1 MFNVNQK
8 MLYNPRMKSAYN
20 FVPAIMGMLLMLI
33 CAMMTSISIVREK
46 ERGTMEVLLVSP
58 VRPLLI
64 IVAKAVPYLILAFL
78 ILISI
83 LLMAR
88 YVLGLESG
96 GTGLPIEGV
105 EISFGSLRPMTHEKV
120 SEPTWNSGGDPL
132 TIAEQEFQ
140 MKRSYREPQQD
151 EHQLGY
157 YWTTVQHDER
167 SAFALTFAVGVHA
180 HILPLDRLTRCSVRL
195 VQDEVQQQPKSKKGR
210 R

>member
-1 MFNVNQK
+1 MWRTLSVFEWN
-8 MLYNPRMKSAYN
+8 Y
-20 FVPAIMGMLLMLI
+20 LLTQRANAWLLRTQGTVGGVDGI
-33 CAMMTSISIVREK
+33 ILLPDDWL
-46 ERGTMEVLLVSP
+46 ERGFDTFDLAKVYFFEPNQWAVME
-58 VRPLLI
+58 R
-64 IVAKAVPYLILAFL
+64 AGAVFL
-78 ILISI
+78 PSAGTCH
-83 LLMAR
+83 MAR

-96 GTGLPIEGV
+96 GAGLPIEGV

-120 SEPTWNSGGDPL
+120 SEPAKNSGGDPL

-180 HILPLDRLTRCSVRL
+180 HILPLERLTRCSVRL